1 MTEENQSLLD
11 EQIDQE
17 DMNNSLLDEVKI
29 CNYQE
34 IIDEQ
39 IKILEIINNTINIG
53 LNNVLDENTK
63 EGIFKDLEQNFYK
76 LKMNIDS
83 LISYFK
89 NPPSQEELEIINKT
103 LLIKTELDSLNSSF
117 SKLEIEEFSQKAME
131 LKTALDN
138 SLVNF
143 DNTFLESLNSA
154 LKVSNDDLKDFRS
167 KTEARLSDSLQTYD
181 QTLKVFLEKEKNAI
195 LDFSKIFSK
204 LTKNI
209 KQTMIVSLMFFAL
222 FGFSFGVF
230 SFIVYLKYEDYKKIT
245 QNAQKLSSI
254 IIKENKD
261 KSLTLSF
268 PKNKTILNK
277 DENGIHITLQGGE

>member
-1 MTEENQSLLD
+1 MTEENQNLFD
-11 EQIDQE
+11 EQIEQE
-17 DMNNSLLDEVKI
+17 DTSSSLFDEIKI

-53 LNNVLDENTK
+53 LNNTLDENTK

-117 SKLEIEEFSQKAME
+117 SKLEIEDFSQKAME
-131 LKTALDN
+131 LKTLLDN
-138 SLVNF
+138 SLINF
-143 DNTFLESLNSA
+143 DKTLLESLNSA
-154 LKVSNDDLKDFRS
+154 LKVSDDNLKDFRS
-167 KTEARLSDSLQTYD
+167 KTEVRLSDSLQTYD

-209 KQTMIVSLMFFAL
+209 KQTMIVSLMFFVL

-230 SFIVYLKYEDYKKIT
+230 SFIVYLKYEDYKKII